1 MSNIRFELNMIVWGE
16 AYTNLFLKVTLPT
29 LLAAGNLPALAKFGK
44 SRLTIYTHKRDEAAM
59 TKCDAF
65 RYLSTFVD
73 IEFVDIEQEQSQQN
87 TWFTM
92 TTCHN
97 RAISKARKNNAFA
110 VFIIPDHVYSHNSF
124 ETAINAIKQGF
135 KGVLVLQLPAIRD
148 SFLEELLPT
157 YCNAGLPD
165 ISISPDNLLKLW
177 NRHKHPG
184 SDFFLWNSRHFPND
198 SPCLL
203 GWPTGNISFVVRSSQ
218 FTPLVLLPE
227 TDFQLPTNGPSV
239 YTLDTVLAK
248 KLIRDQ
254 SNVYIVQDSDH
265 GVQIDMRPL
274 SQNYAVSFDRPNI
287 PMIACHLNWFR
298 DHGNGNLE
306 YMERP
311 LFYHYAEDKTDHS
324 KIDEANAIYN
334 KIKQLAS
341 FDTAEQFK
349 EKLTAYFRSLVL
361 DRSIA
366 VLGSGYIA
374 DITHRFAG
382 IMGFR
387 SRVIQKIGELQT
399 NEYLFL
405 ADEPARL
412 ETVFFQLT
420 VMALQHELDFMVT
433 PLAYRQF
440 RQLFPAPIS
449 FGRFYHDYYLEMKKN
464 DIQWTFKVILNKL
477 RHLY

>member
-1 MSNIRFELNMIVWGE
+1 METKFYLNMIVWGE

-29 LLAAGNLPALAKFGK
+29 LLAAGNLPALSKFG
-44 SRLTIYTHKRDEAAM
+44 RCCFTIYTHKSDESTM
-59 TKCDAF
+59 MSCDAF
-65 RYLSTFVD
+65 RYLSTIVD
-73 IEFVDIEQEQSQQN
+73 IEFVDIEQEQSRQN

-97 RAISKARKNNAFA
+97 RAIANARKNSAFA

-124 ETAINAIKQGF
+124 ETAINAIKQGY

-165 ISISPDNLLKLW
+165 ISISPDNLLELW
-177 NRHKHPG
+177 HRHKHPG

-203 GWPTGNISFVVRSSQ
+203 GWQTGNNSFVIRSSQ
-218 FTPLVLLPE
+218 FTPLMLLPE
-227 TDFQLPTNGPSV
+227 TDFQLPTDGPSV

-248 KLIRDQ
+248 KLILNQ
-254 SNVYIVQDSDH
+254 SEVYIVQDSDQ
-265 GVQIDMRPL
+265 GIQIDMRPL
-274 SQNYAVSFDRPNI
+274 SQDYTVSFDRPNI
-287 PMIACHLNWFR
+287 PMIACHLNWFS

-311 LFYHYAEDKTDHS
+311 LFYHYAEGKTDHR

-334 KIKQLAS
+334 MIKQLAS

-349 EKLTAYFRSLVL
+349 EKLAAYFWDLVQ
-361 DRSIA
+361 DRSVAI
-366 VLGSGYIA
+366 LGNGYLA
-374 DITHRFAG
+374 DITHRFVG

-387 SRVIQKIGELQT
+387 SRVILKIEELQT

-412 ETVFFQLT
+412 ETVFFQLS
-420 VMALQHELDFMVT
+420 VNALKHELDFMVT

-440 RQLFPAPIS
+440 RQMFPAPLS
-449 FGRFYHDYYLEMKKN
+449 FSRFYHDYYLEMKKN
-464 DIQWTFKVILNKL
+464 GIQWTLKVILNKL
-477 RHLY
+477 RHIY